1 MRSLVISAGVFICL
15 LLGAFL
21 GMTVRRKLPGHHVNT
36 DSKDAVKI
44 GMALIATMAALVLS
58 LLIASTKA
66 SFDAQNSEV
75 RQMAADLVMLDRLL
89 GAYGPEAGEPRT
101 MLRDTVR
108 EVVEGTWE
116 RGGSR
121 VAIFGNPKITSA
133 ALAILTKIE
142 ALPAAD
148 TPHET
153 IRAQAAE
160 LIKSS
165 GHTRWQL
172 VAQDDSSIQTPFLA
186 VLVFWLVILFASFGL
201 FAPPNATVFIAFGV
215 CAVSVAGAL
224 FLILELDRPFQGLM
238 HISSEPFRQVI
249 E

>member
-1 MRSLVISAGVFICL
+1 
-15 LLGAFL
+15 
-21 GMTVRRKLPGHHVNT
+21 
-36 DSKDAVKI
+36 
-44 GMALIATMAALVLS
+44 
-58 LLIASTKA
+58 
-66 SFDAQNSEV
+66 
-75 RQMAADLVMLDRLL
+75 
-89 GAYGPEAGEPRT
+89 
-101 MLRDTVR
+101 MLRDAVR

-121 VAIFGNPKITSA
+121 VAIFGNPKTTGET
-133 ALAILTKIE
+133 LAILTKIE

-148 TPHET
+148 ALHET
-153 IRAQAAE
+153 MRAEAVE
-160 LIKSS
+160 LIKSA

-186 VLVFWLVILFASFGL
+186 VLVFWLIILFASFGL
-201 FAPPNATVFIAFGV
+201 FAPTNATVSIAFGV

-238 HISSEPFRQVI
+238 HISSELFRQVI

>member
-1 MRSLVISAGVFICL
+1 MRSLVISAGVFSCL
-15 LLGAFL
+15 LLGAIL
-21 GMTVRRKLPGHHVNT
+21 GMAVRRKLPGHHLNT

-58 LLIASTKA
+58 LLIASTK
-66 SFDAQNSEV
+66 STFDAQNSQV
-75 RQMAADLVMLDRLL
+75 RQMAADLAMLDRLL
-89 GAYGPEAGEPRT
+89 GAYGPEAGEPQA

-121 VAIFGNPKITSA
+121 VAIFGNPKITVA
-133 ALAILTKIE
+133 ALAILAKIE

-148 TPHET
+148 AVHQTM
-153 IRAQAAE
+153 RDQAAE

-186 VLVFWLVILFASFGL
+186 VLVFWLIILFASFGL
-201 FAPPNATVFIAFGV
+201 FAPGNATVLIAFGV
-215 CAVSVAGAL
+215 CAVSVAGAI

-238 HISSEPFRQVI
+238 HISIEPFRQVLK
-249 E
+249 

>member
-1 MRSLVISAGVFICL
+1 MRSLVISVGVFIAL

-21 GMTVRRKLPGHHVNT
+21 GMAVRRRLPSHHINT

-58 LLIASTKA
+58 LLIASTKS
-66 SFDAQNSEV
+66 SFDAQNSQV
-75 RQMAADLVMLDRLL
+75 RQLAADLVMLDRLL
-89 GAYGPEAGEPRT
+89 GAYGPEAKEPRT

-108 EVVEGTWE
+108 EVVDGTWE

-121 VAIFGNPKITSA
+121 VAIFADPKITNA
-133 ALAILTKIE
+133 ALAILAKIE

-148 TPHET
+148 ALHQAM
-153 IRAQAAE
+153 RDQAAE

-172 VAQDDSSIQTPFLA
+172 VAQDESSIQTPFLA
-186 VLVFWLVILFASFGL
+186 VLVFWLIILFASFGL
-201 FAPPNATVFIAFGV
+201 FAPTNATVFAAFAV

-238 HISSEPFRQVI
+238 QISSEPFREVI
-249 E
+249 K